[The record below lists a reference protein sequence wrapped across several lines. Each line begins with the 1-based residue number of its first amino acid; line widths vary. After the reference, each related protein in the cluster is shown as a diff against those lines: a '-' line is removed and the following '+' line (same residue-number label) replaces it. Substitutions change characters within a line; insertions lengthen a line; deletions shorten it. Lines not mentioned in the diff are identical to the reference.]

1 MYFCLRI
8 DLDYVPWDTPD
19 AKEFGHGEPAML
31 LRILELAR
39 HTGHKFHFFASN
51 RVLRA
56 FPANADAVLNDGHDL
71 DWFCKHPELQ
81 GARFA
86 EAQKEFKALGHTIIG
101 FALRSAW
108 PSDAVPFDGIEQLK
122 FVSGP
127 PGPVPP
133 GLVLFPVEGKSV
145 REVARTGVSTRSWT
159 ETTKTQLR
167 QAASRNMGI
176 TLAVRPQVLARLD
189 PKLSHLKE
197 LLELSTAVGMSVK
210 TLRDV
215 LASQAR

>member
-39 HTGHKFHFFASN
+39 HTGLKFHFFASN

-71 DWFCKHPELQ
+71 DWFCKHPEAP
-81 GARFA
+81 GARFQDAKA
-86 EAQKEFKALGHTIIG
+86 EFTSLGHEPAG
-101 FALRSAW
+101 FALRAAW
-108 PSDAVPFDGIEQLK
+108 PVTVKTFAGIEQMK

-127 PGPVPP
+127 P
-133 GLVLFPVEGKSV
+133 
-145 REVARTGVSTRSWT
+145 
-159 ETTKTQLR
+159 
-167 QAASRNMGI
+167 
-176 TLAVRPQVLARLD
+176 
-189 PKLSHLKE
+189 
-197 LLELSTAVGMSVK
+197 
-210 TLRDV
+210 
-215 LASQAR
+215 